1 MLLAPGTVIADRYE
15 VVRLAERGGMALLY
29 LVRHRDLQ
37 QPLAL
42 KVLRT
47 TREID
52 PMAADYFA
60 SEARALAALRHPGVP
75 MIIDHGSYGGHPYLV
90 MEWVEGETLAAR
102 LKQLGR
108 LELLAVLQ
116 ICHQVGNVL
125 VAAHQLGIVH
135 RDLKPSNLM
144 LWQRAGLPEQVK
156 VLDFGVARVPPSTG
170 AQRPMTVPGTI
181 LGTPEYWAPEQAR
194 GDTANIGAATDQYA
208 LAMLAYVM
216 LSGQPAFPLRDSSQE
231 AMQAHLVAKQLDP
244 PPPLGPQVGS
254 SVAACITK
262 ALSKQ
267 PADRYQS
274 VEAFL
279 VALLSAQK
287 LDAEAPTKS
296 GNTAVLASLKEP
308 PPPPPPPAA
317 RRDHPLPRWLSGGL
331 LFASGV
337 LLGNWLGPQL
347 SSQQQSIAAPSPLSV
362 VSVAA
367 ADLTPLAPAVVAER
381 VAVPE
386 RAVPPPLLDLAIEQ
400 WEDQGQAGGP
410 SALPPEKAARSI
422 ALPKAAEAPNMP
434 VEPVQQQPKLA
445 AHPPASP
452 RRLPVTIEGRPALSQ
467 AQTQVFL
474 RAVAESKICRPGRVL
489 TLIRDRSWL
498 TVQKWQDGLLKNE
511 VDRLLETTEQ
521 GWQELPGPTVPPPEQ
536 VTIRCL

>member
-1 MLLAPGTVIADRYE
+1 ML
-15 VVRLAERGGMALLY
+15 
-29 LVRHRDLQ
+29 
-37 QPLAL
+37 
-42 KVLRT
+42 VLDD
-47 TREID
+47 ILD
-52 PMAADYFA
+52 
-60 SEARALAALRHPGVP
+60 
-75 MIIDHGSYGGHPYLV
+75 
-90 MEWVEGETLAAR
+90 EGETLAAR

-267 PADRYQS
+267 PADIR
-274 VEAFL
+274 
-279 VALLSAQK
+279 ALK
-287 LDAEAPTKS
+287 PFW
-296 GNTAVLASLKEP
+296 
-308 PPPPPPPAA
+308 
-317 RRDHPLPRWLSGGL
+317 R
-331 LFASGV
+331 LF
-337 LLGNWLGPQL
+337 
-347 SSQQQSIAAPSPLSV
+347 
-362 VSVAA
+362 
-367 ADLTPLAPAVVAER
+367 
-381 VAVPE
+381 
-386 RAVPPPLLDLAIEQ
+386 
-400 WEDQGQAGGP
+400 
-410 SALPPEKAARSI
+410 
-422 ALPKAAEAPNMP
+422 
-434 VEPVQQQPKLA
+434 
-445 AHPPASP
+445 
-452 RRLPVTIEGRPALSQ
+452 
-467 AQTQVFL
+467 
-474 RAVAESKICRPGRVL
+474 
-489 TLIRDRSWL
+489 
-498 TVQKWQDGLLKNE
+498 
-511 VDRLLETTEQ
+511 
-521 GWQELPGPTVPPPEQ
+521 
-536 VTIRCL
+536 

>member
-1 MLLAPGTVIADRYE
+1 
-15 VVRLAERGGMALLY
+15 MALLY

-75 MIIDHGSYGGHPYLV
+75 MIIDHGSCGGHPYLV

-144 LWQRAGLPEQVK
+144 LWLRPGLPEQVK
-156 VLDFGVARVPPSTG
+156 VLDFGVARVPASTG

-279 VALLSAQK
+279 AALAIAQK

-308 PPPPPPPAA
+308 PPPQPAA
-317 RRDHPLPRWLSGGL
+317 RRSQPLPRWLSGGL
-331 LFASGV
+331 LFASGM

-347 SSQQQSIAAPSPLSV
+347 SSQQQQQMAAPSPLPA
-362 VSVAA
+362 VSFPA
-367 ADLTPLAPAVVAER
+367 ADLTPLAPVVVVAER
-381 VAVPE
+381 AVVPE
-386 RAVPPPLLDLAIEQ
+386 PKEAPPPLLDLATEQ
-400 WEDQGQAGGP
+400 WEDHGQDSGP
-410 SALPPEKAARSI
+410 SALPPLARSS
-422 ALPKAAEAPNMP
+422 ALPKAADARNSP
-434 VEPVQQQPKLA
+434 VEPAKEQPKLA
-445 AHPPASP
+445 APPPASP

-511 VDRLLETTEQ
+511 VDKLLETTEQ
-521 GWQELPGPTVPPPEQ
+521 GWQELPGPTVPPPDL

>member
-1 MLLAPGTVIADRYE
+1 MLLTPGTVIADRYE

-42 KVLRT
+42 KVLRN

-75 MIIDHGSYGGHPYLV
+75 MVIDHGSYGGHPYLV

-108 LELLAVLQ
+108 LDLLAVLQ

-156 VLDFGVARVPPSTG
+156 VLDFGVARVPTTTG

-244 PPPLGPQVGS
+244 PPPLGAQVGS
-254 SVAACITK
+254 AVAACITK

-267 PADRYQS
+267 PADRFPS

-279 VALLSAQK
+279 AALVSAQE
-287 LDAEAPTKS
+287 LDVEAPTKS
-296 GNTAVLASLKEP
+296 GNTAVLVNLKEP
-308 PPPPPPPAA
+308 PPPAA
-317 RRDHPLPRWLSGGL
+317 RSERPFPRWLTGGL

-337 LLGNWLGPQL
+337 LLGSWFGPERISL
-347 SSQQQSIAAPSPLSV
+347 QQAP
-362 VSVAA
+362 VAPISLPTGHVPI
-367 ADLTPLAPAVVAER
+367 ADLTLLPPVVVA
-381 VAVPE
+381 E
-386 RAVPPPLLDLAIEQ
+386 RAVPPLILDLAT
-400 WEDQGQAGGP
+400 
-410 SALPPEKAARSI
+410 
-422 ALPKAAEAPNMP
+422 EAPDML
-434 VEPVQQQPKLA
+434 VAPVQKQPTMA
-445 AHPPASP
+445 AAAPPAGP
-452 RRLPVTIEGRPALSQ
+452 RRLPVTIEGRPALQ
-467 AQTQVFL
+467 PVQTQVFL
-474 RAVAESKICRPGRVL
+474 RAVAESKICRQKRIL
-489 TLIRDRSWL
+489 TLIPDGPWL
-498 TVQKWQDGLLKNE
+498 KVQEWQVGLLINE
-511 VDRLLETTEQ
+511 VKTLLENAEQ
-521 GWQELPGPTVPPPEQ
+521 GWQEQSKPTVQPPTQ

>member
-1 MLLAPGTVIADRYE
+1 MWIEPGTVIADRYE
-15 VVRLAERGGMALLY
+15 VVQLAERGGMALLY

-42 KVLRT
+42 KVLRN
-47 TREID
+47 TRESD

-75 MIIDHGSYGGHPYLV
+75 MVVDHGSHGGYPYLV

-102 LKQLGR
+102 LKRQGR

-116 ICHQVGNVL
+116 ICHQVGSVL

-144 LWQRAGLPEQVK
+144 LWQRTGLPEQVK

-194 GDTANIGAATDQYA
+194 GDTANISAATDQYA

-279 VALLSAQK
+279 VALSSAQK

-296 GNTAVLASLKEP
+296 GNTAILATLKEP
-308 PPPPPPPAA
+308 PPPQPAA
-317 RRDHPLPRWLSGGL
+317 RRERPFPRWLSAAL

-337 LLGNWLGPQL
+337 LLGNWFGPTP
-347 SSQQQSIAAPSPLSV
+347 SSQQRSIADSSLLP
-362 VSVAA
+362 SVAVIA
-367 ADLTPLAPAVVAER
+367 PVADLTAITPPVLPESVAVPAQVE
-381 VAVPE
+381 VPE
-386 RAVPPPLLDLAIEQ
+386 RANVSERAAVPVP
-400 WEDQGQAGGP
+400 
-410 SALPPEKAARSI
+410 AA
-422 ALPKAAEAPNMP
+422 PT
-434 VEPVQQQPKLA
+434 PVQDMAIKQKDSSVETEKEQPKLA
-445 AHPPASP
+445 AHPPASQRHP
-452 RRLPVTIEGRPALSQ
+452 SVTIEGQPTLNH

-474 RAVAESKICRPGRVL
+474 RAVAESKICRQKRIL
-489 TLIRDRSWL
+489 TLIPDGPWL
-498 TVQKWQDGLLKNE
+498 KVQEWQVGLLINE
-511 VDRLLETTEQ
+511 VKTLLENAEQ
-521 GWQELPGPTVPPPEQ
+521 GWQEQSKPTVQPPTQ